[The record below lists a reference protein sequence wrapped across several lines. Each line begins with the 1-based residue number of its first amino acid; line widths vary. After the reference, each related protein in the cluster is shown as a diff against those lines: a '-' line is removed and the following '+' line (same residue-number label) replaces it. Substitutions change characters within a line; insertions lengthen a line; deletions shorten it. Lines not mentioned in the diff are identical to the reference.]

1 MGIAAERLNKKIEYS
16 ILLSFYG
23 GLLTEN
29 QRSLVSMYCDED
41 LSLGEIAEQ
50 LSVSR
55 QGVSDSLNRAF
66 ERLNRF
72 EEFLGVVERIH
83 TVNDQLRQCIALIN
97 RRQEQQEQDDQ
108 ILSEIKSLI
117 QNILLTNEEK

>member
-1 MGIAAERLNKKIEYS
+1 MGIAADRLNKKIEYS

-66 ERLNRF
+66 DRLNRF
-72 EEFLGVVERIH
+72 EECLEAEKTQFPESATYVDFLLKKKQG
-83 TVNDQLRQCIALIN
+83 L
-97 RRQEQQEQDDQ
+97 
-108 ILSEIKSLI
+108 
-117 QNILLTNEEK
+117 